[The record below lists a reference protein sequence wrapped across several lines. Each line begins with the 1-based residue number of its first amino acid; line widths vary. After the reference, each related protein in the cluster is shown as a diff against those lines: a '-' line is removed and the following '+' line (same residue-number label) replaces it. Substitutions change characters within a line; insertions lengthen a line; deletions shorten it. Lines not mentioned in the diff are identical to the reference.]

1 MTVALLLAAAPDRL
15 SAMAQPYRQPGDRM
29 PGAPPWLEFVGGR
42 LMSAGVRQ
50 VDVAMCADAA
60 DGLRAVAATVRDIG
74 EPVLVCTTS
83 RALATPGGALAALAG
98 GDGTATTALTA
109 AGALLVA
116 SKDLP
121 AVADAA
127 EALAARIG
135 SAGSA
140 GGRVRVRGLL
150 RRTRVG
156 GDLNGA
162 LDSLIESIGGSG
174 VHVKTVSYQEPG
186 VNGRAAPVPGTV
198 NGVRPSRRGGEPG
211 LLATYACGPLASR
224 IARWAAARTLAQTA
238 LATAAFALSVCAA
251 AWYAHG
257 TRSSLITGSVLLAV
271 ALPLRQA
278 AAVSPSPLADWLA
291 AVPGTAAE
299 YAVYAA
305 LAASWTTARP
315 HQAWVFATTAM
326 VLLAV
331 RQMTG
336 ACYLSVAGIS
346 PPVSGSGHRLLRL
359 TGQSIAFPL
368 AERTVL
374 IAVTMPVWGPRTA
387 LILLIGWG
395 VVALGYSLAERVIG
409 SRSLASARPGAAT
422 AARPRGAVHDDGI
435 G

>member
-15 SAMAQPYRQPGDRM
+15 SAMAQPYRQPGDRT
-29 PGAPPWLEFVGGR
+29 PGAPPWIDGVGGR

-60 DGLRAVAATVRDIG
+60 DGLRAVAATARDTD
-74 EPVLVCTTS
+74 EPIFVCTTS
-83 RALATPGGALAALAG
+83 RALATPGGVLAALVSG
-98 GDGTATTALTA
+98 TGTATAALA

-135 SAGSA
+135 SAGST
-140 GGRVRVRGLL
+140 GGRVRVRSLL
-150 RRTRVG
+150 RRTRVSSE
-156 GDLNGA
+156 LNGA
-162 LDSLIESIGGSG
+162 VDSLIEYVSNSG
-174 VHVKTVSYQEPG
+174 VHVMTMGYQEPG
-186 VNGRAAPVPGTV
+186 VNGRAGPVPGTV
-198 NGVRPSRRGGEPG
+198 NGVRPSRRIGEPG
-211 LLATYACGPLASR
+211 LLATFVLGPLASR

-238 LATAAFALSVCAA
+238 LATAAVALSVCAA

-257 TRSSLITGSVLLAV
+257 TRSSLITGSVLLVA

-278 AAVSPSPLADWLA
+278 AAISPSALADWLA
-291 AVPGTAAE
+291 AVPGAAAE

-305 LAASWTTARP
+305 LAASWATARP

-336 ACYLSVAGIS
+336 ACYLSVAGTR
-346 PPVSGSGHRLLRL
+346 PGGAGSGHRLLRL
-359 TGQSIAFPL
+359 TAQSIAFPG

-374 IAVTMPVWGPRTA
+374 IAVTVPAWGPRTA
-387 LILLIGWG
+387 LIVLIGWG

-409 SRSLASARPGAAT
+409 SRSLASARSGRAT
-422 AARPRGAVHDDGI
+422 PARPRGTVRDDGI

>member
-29 PGAPPWLEFVGGR
+29 PGAPPWIESVGGR

-60 DGLRAVAATVRDIG
+60 DGLRAVAATARDID
-74 EPVLVCTTS
+74 EPILVCTTT
-83 RALATPGGALAALAG
+83 RALATPGSALAALVAG
-98 GDGTATTALTA
+98 GTGTATAALA

-116 SKDLP
+116 SQDLL

-127 EALAARIG
+127 EGLAGRIG
-135 SAGSA
+135 SAGGA

-150 RRTRVG
+150 RRTRVSS
-156 GDLNGA
+156 DLNGA
-162 LDSLIESIGGSG
+162 VDSLIECISGSG
-174 VHVKTVSYQEPG
+174 VHVMTVGYPEPG
-186 VNGRAAPVPGTV
+186 VNGRAMPRPGAV
-198 NGVRPSRRGGEPG
+198 NGTRPSRRTGETG
-211 LLATYACGPLASR
+211 LLATYVLGPLASR

-238 LATAAFALSVCAA
+238 LATAAVALSVCAA
-251 AWYAHG
+251 VWYAQG
-257 TRSSLITGSVLLAV
+257 TRSSLITGSLLLAA

-278 AAVSPSPLADWLA
+278 AAVSPSALADWLA

-305 LAASWTTARP
+305 LAASWTAARP

-331 RQMTG
+331 RQMTD
-336 ACYLSVAGIS
+336 ACYLSVAGAR
-346 PPVSGSGHRLLRL
+346 PGVGGSGHRLLHL
-359 TGQSIAFPL
+359 SGQSIAFPVT
-368 AERTVL
+368 ERTVL
-374 IAVTMPVWGPRTA
+374 IAVTVPVWGPRTA
-387 LILLIGWG
+387 LIMLIGWG

-409 SRSLASARPGAAT
+409 SRSLASARAGSAT
-422 AARPRGAVHDDGI
+422 PARPRGAVRDDSI